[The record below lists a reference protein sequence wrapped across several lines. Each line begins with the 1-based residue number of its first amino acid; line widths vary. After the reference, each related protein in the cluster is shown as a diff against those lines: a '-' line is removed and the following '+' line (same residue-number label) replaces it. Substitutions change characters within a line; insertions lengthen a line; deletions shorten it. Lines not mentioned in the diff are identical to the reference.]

1 MENRKQFAA
10 KFSGL
15 LNRSLFYRYK
25 KIPSANFFANQFN
38 LRAKGTTTITPETA
52 RKWMKGIVVPEVDR
66 FIVLIDW
73 LEMHPSELFT
83 FNANFNKSS
92 EPQDKVLMS
101 HQIKKLETQILNIRI
116 AVDEFEEITKNIKF
130 PPR

>member
-10 KFSGL
+10 KFSDL
-15 LNRSLFYRYK
+15 LNRSLFLRYK
-25 KIPSANFFANQFN
+25 KIPSANFLANQFN

-83 FNANFNKSS
+83 FNAFNETS
-92 EPQDKVLMS
+92 EPHDKVLIS
-101 HQIKKLETQILNIRI
+101 HQVKKLEKQLLIIRI
-116 AVDEFEEITKNIKF
+116 AFDECEKITKNIKF